1 MSNLKTYFKNVVSVC
16 KKGFAYV
23 RAVSVLVK
31 ATFHRMVGNGIYN
44 VSFIK
49 IGRKWYCEV
58 PGFPK
63 ELFEH
68 TLMVGGAAK
77 FLDNHAGGAKRISI
91 KIQISDE
98 GTGKNRLAK
107 NTSILTGG
115 AFYNDLSGSV
125 NEEIWL
131 CPVTLFLL
139 GKYPKNIQILE
150 TKNMRCMPTEEQIK
164 HILDEA
170 IKHSLNDARKYF
182 EDTIVADYN
191 KAKTYTKRLHL
202 AVDFAESVGYDYQ
215 KD

>member
-23 RAVSVLVK
+23 RAISVLVK
-31 ATFHRMVGNGIYN
+31 ATYHRMVGNGIYN

-68 TLMVGGAAK
+68 TLMVGGASK
-77 FLDNHAGGAKRISI
+77 FLDYHAIGMKRIAI

-98 GTGKNRLAK
+98 GIGNNRLAK
-107 NTSILTGG
+107 NTSTLTGG

-139 GKYPKNIQILE
+139 GRYPKNIQILDAV
-150 TKNMRCMPTEEQIK
+150 RGYMPSEKQVER
-164 HILDEA
+164 ILYAA
-170 IKHSLNDARKYF
+170 IEHSLNDARKYF

>member
-1 MSNLKTYFKNVVSVC
+1 MSNLKTYFKNFVSVC

-23 RAVSVLVK
+23 RAISVLVK
-31 ATFHRMVGNGIYN
+31 ATYQRMVGDGIYN

-49 IGRKWYCEV
+49 VGRKWYCEV

-77 FLDNHAGGAKRISI
+77 LLDYHARGGKRIAMKV
-91 KIQISDE
+91 KITNE
-98 GTGKNRLAK
+98 ENGNMGLVKNSS
-107 NTSILTGG
+107 TLTGG

-131 CPVTLFLL
+131 CPVTLFVL

-150 TKNMRCMPTEEQIK
+150 VRDCMPSKEQLE
-164 HILDEA
+164 HILYNA
-170 IKHSLNDARKYF
+170 IEYCLKDTRKQI
-182 EDTIVADYN
+182 EENVVAEFK
-191 KAKTYTKRLHL
+191 KAKSIHHQLD
-202 AVDFAESVGYDYQ
+202 VVEGFATGIGYEFY
-215 KD
+215 

>member
-16 KKGFAYV
+16 KKGFAYA

-31 ATFHRMVGNGIYN
+31 ATYQRMVGNGIYN

-77 FLDNHAGGAKRISI
+77 FLDNHAGGAKRIGI

-98 GTGKNRLAK
+98 GTGNNRLAK
-107 NTSILTGG
+107 NTSTLTGG

-170 IKHSLNDARKYF
+170 IKHSLDDARKYF

-202 AVDFAESVGYDYQ
+202 AVGFAESVGYDYQ
-215 KD
+215 KV

>member
-1 MSNLKTYFKNVVSVC
+1 MSNLKTYFQNVVAVC

-23 RAVSVLVK
+23 RAVSVLAK
-31 ATFHRMVGNGIYN
+31 ATYQRMVGNGIYN

-77 FLDNHAGGAKRISI
+77 FLDNHAGGAKRIGI

-98 GTGKNRLAK
+98 GTGNNRLAK
-107 NTSILTGG
+107 NTSTLTGG
-115 AFYNDLSGSV
+115 AFYKDPSGYF

-131 CPVTLFLL
+131 CPVTLFVL
-139 GKYPKNIQILE
+139 GRYPERILIYKINKNYLHCPI
-150 TKNMRCMPTEEQIK
+150 
-164 HILDEA
+164 
-170 IKHSLNDARKYF
+170 YF
-182 EDTIVADYN
+182 E
-191 KAKTYTKRLHL
+191 
-202 AVDFAESVGYDYQ
+202 
-215 KD
+215 

>member
-31 ATFHRMVGNGIYN
+31 ATYQRMVGNGIYN

-68 TLMVGGAAK
+68 TLMVGGASK
-77 FLDNHAGGAKRISI
+77 LLDYHARGMKRISMKV
-91 KIQISDE
+91 KITNE
-98 GTGKNRLAK
+98 ENGNMELVKNSS
-107 NTSILTGG
+107 TLTGG

-131 CPVTLFLL
+131 CPVTLFVL

-150 TKNMRCMPTEEQIK
+150 VRGCTPSEKQVE
-164 HILDEA
+164 HILYAA
-170 IKHSLNDARKYF
+170 IEHSLNDARKYF

>member
-77 FLDNHAGGAKRISI
+77 LLNHYAKDDIRVTMTIKVSDVDNVSLS
-91 KIQISDE
+91 QNS
-98 GTGKNRLAK
+98 
-107 NTSILTGG
+107 SSLTGG
-115 AFYNDLSGSV
+115 AFYKDLSGNF

-139 GKYPKNIQILE
+139 GRYPKNIQILDE
-150 TKNMRCMPTEEQIK
+150 VRGYMPSEKQVE
-164 HILDEA
+164 HILYAA
-170 IKHSLNDARKYF
+170 IEHSLNDARKYF

-202 AVDFAESVGYDYQ
+202 AVDFAESV
-215 KD
+215 

>member
-68 TLMVGGAAK
+68 TLMVSGAAK
-77 FLDNHAGGAKRISI
+77 FLDNHAGGAKRIAI

-107 NTSILTGG
+107 NTSTLTGG

-139 GKYPKNIQILE
+139 GRYPKNIQILDE
-150 TKNMRCMPTEEQIK
+150 VRGYMPSEKQVE
-164 HILDEA
+164 HILYAA
-170 IKHSLNDARKYF
+170 IEHSLNDARKYF